1 MCKCASP
8 GKKYMLT
15 EDDKMFI
22 KSKEIVSKVGYLV
35 GVPRQFF
42 EDGKL
47 LLEVYD
53 SLEAEQDARIVR
65 NLCHIYTMLNRHFS
79 KIQGEMK
86 TNVKNLD
93 TIEETEDAIKVL
105 QEADVDIINANF
117 TVNKYRPM
125 ISREIRKR
133 IIACAKFFPDWVM
146 WEYIEKLFQ
155 FPVVE
160 QDKLQCK
167 ICQQFVATMDRY
179 PFGMY
184 LKWNFS
190 IEDYGNILCN
200 DEKFLNRLYQQNKTD
215 FSDVSKVRQENK
227 FTQQNIERFLAQSQK
242 TVALVDCENCNP
254 LKFYALLQ
262 SLSPEALPKIQ
273 KIILFDDVN
282 ASSIWRLIDRYTDA
296 TIDHCMTE
304 RVLGVKSV
312 VDANLIVRC
321 CQEHYVGQAD
331 SFLLFSSDSD
341 YWALIRNLTTARFF
355 VMFEHEKTSNAM
367 LDHLKEN
374 DVPYCFI
381 DRFYHSEA
389 SKKLRE
395 DVVSLECDNYVKQHA
410 LTYGLNLNTMLS
422 NVLASTC
429 ISMSEQE
436 QKAFK
441 ERLFKSLSLKM
452 DDNGV
457 VSISIPRFD
466 TL

>member
-1 MCKCASP
+1 MCKYASP
-8 GKKYMLT
+8 GKKYVLT

-22 KSKEIVSKVGYLV
+22 KSKEIVSKVGYMI

-47 LLEVYD
+47 QLEYYD

-65 NLCHIYTMLNRHFS
+65 NLCYVYTMLNRHFS

-86 TNVKNLD
+86 ANVKNLD
-93 TIEETEDAIKVL
+93 SIEETEDAIKTL
-105 QEADVDIINANF
+105 QDADVDIINANY

-125 ISREIRKR
+125 IAREIRKR
-133 IIACAKFFPDWVM
+133 IVACAKFFPDWVM
-146 WEYIEKLFQ
+146 WEYVEKLFQ

-167 ICQQFVATMDRY
+167 LCKQFVDMMDRY

-190 IEDYGNILCN
+190 IEDYGNILSN
-200 DEKFLNRLYQQNKTD
+200 DEKFLNRLYQQNKAA

-227 FTQQNIERFLAQSQK
+227 YTQQNIERFLAQSQR

-262 SLSPEALPKIQ
+262 SLSAEALPKIQ

-389 SKKLRE
+389 SQRLRE

-422 NVLASTC
+422 NVLTSTC

-441 ERLFKSLSLKM
+441 KRLFNSLSLKM
-452 DDNGV
+452 NDNGV

>member
-1 MCKCASP
+1 MCKYASP
-8 GKKYMLT
+8 GKKYALT

-22 KSKEIVSKVGYLV
+22 KSKEIVSKVGYLI

-47 LLEVYD
+47 QLEYYD

-93 TIEETEDAIKVL
+93 AIEETEDAIKIL
-105 QEADVDIINANF
+105 QDADVDIINANF

-125 ISREIRKR
+125 IAREIRKR
-133 IIACAKFFPDWVM
+133 IVACAKFFPDWVM
-146 WEYIEKLFQ
+146 WEYVEKLFQ

-167 ICQQFVATMDRY
+167 LCKQFVDMMDRY

-190 IEDYGNILCN
+190 IEDYGNILSN
-200 DEKFLNRLYQQNKTD
+200 DEKFLNRLYQQNKAA
-215 FSDVSKVRQENK
+215 FSDVTKVRQENK
-227 FTQQNIERFLAQSQK
+227 YTQQNIERFLAQSQK

-262 SLSPEALPKIQ
+262 SLSTEALPKIQ

-436 QKAFK
+436 QTAFK
-441 ERLFKSLSLKM
+441 ERLFNSLSLKM

>member
-1 MCKCASP
+1 
-8 GKKYMLT
+8 
-15 EDDKMFI
+15 
-22 KSKEIVSKVGYLV
+22 
-35 GVPRQFF
+35 
-42 EDGKL
+42 
-47 LLEVYD
+47 
-53 SLEAEQDARIVR
+53 
-65 NLCHIYTMLNRHFS
+65 
-79 KIQGEMK
+79 
-86 TNVKNLD
+86 
-93 TIEETEDAIKVL
+93 
-105 QEADVDIINANF
+105 
-117 TVNKYRPM
+117 
-125 ISREIRKR
+125 
-133 IIACAKFFPDWVM
+133 
-146 WEYIEKLFQ
+146 
-155 FPVVE
+155 
-160 QDKLQCK
+160 
-167 ICQQFVATMDRY
+167 
-179 PFGMY
+179 MY

-262 SLSPEALPKIQ
+262 SLSSKVLPKIQ